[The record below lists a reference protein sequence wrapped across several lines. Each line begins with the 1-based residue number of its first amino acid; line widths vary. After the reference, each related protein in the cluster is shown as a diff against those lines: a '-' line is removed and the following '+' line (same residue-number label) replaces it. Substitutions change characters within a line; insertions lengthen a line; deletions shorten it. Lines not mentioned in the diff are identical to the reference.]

1 MAISK
6 TLSRKITE
14 SSKIKKTGAISE
26 QKAPVITKKTP
37 IYEQTA
43 HLMTKKKPEKSG
55 QDPCQGKIGSQ
66 DEK

>member
-1 MAISK
+1 MATSK
-6 TLSRKITE
+6 TLSQKITE
-14 SSKIKKTGAISE
+14 SNKIKKTGAISE

-43 HLMTKKKPEKSG
+43 HLMTKKNPEKPAD
-55 QDPCQGKIGSQ
+55 DPCQGKIGSQ